1 MSGKY
6 IEEDKTITCSV
17 SNDCGGCCYTKVPY
31 DKTLS
36 LKQKHVTELF
46 RGVAECEKITGMYRP
61 VCYRNKVHAAV
72 GTNRD
77 GRIITGTYKEGTHK
91 IIPVDGCMIEDA
103 QSENILKELRRLFQS
118 FKYQPYN
125 EDTKRGFIRHVLIRR
140 GFSTDET
147 MVVLVTGQVQ
157 FPSKNAFI
165 KELLKACPSV
175 TTIVQNINNM
185 STSMVLGKRNIVI
198 YGKGYIEDVL
208 CSNRFRISP
217 DSFYQINVKQT
228 EKLYKA
234 AIKAAG
240 INKNDTVVDAYC
252 GIGTI
257 GITAAKYAGKVIG
270 IELNPKAVEDAQ
282 VNAQINNIK
291 NIRFF
296 EGDAGDFLVEYARNK
311 KADVVIMDPPR
322 SGSDEAFLKSL
333 IKIKPRSI
341 VYISCNPDTQIRD
354 VKKLTGY
361 FDDIIASADEEL
373 KNDYVSITL
382 RDEEI
387 IPDVKKKLGAYFD
400 YILEVVV
407 DNSETRKIMLEDVG
421 ELKEMSPYDAF
432 DTFFEQL
439 TDRKMNDAESELFRE
454 ILSEVGEE

>member
-165 KELLKACPSV
+165 KEKLAYSLKKLKSFKLFKNSKTSSKLSSKKEPS
-175 TTIVQNINNM
+175 
-185 STSMVLGKRNIVI
+185 S
-198 YGKGYIEDVL
+198 
-208 CSNRFRISP
+208 
-217 DSFYQINVKQT
+217 
-228 EKLYKA
+228 
-234 AIKAAG
+234 
-240 INKNDTVVDAYC
+240 
-252 GIGTI
+252 
-257 GITAAKYAGKVIG
+257 KVI
-270 IELNPKAVEDAQ
+270 
-282 VNAQINNIK
+282 
-291 NIRFF
+291 
-296 EGDAGDFLVEYARNK
+296 LV
-311 KADVVIMDPPR
+311 
-322 SGSDEAFLKSL
+322 SF
-333 IKIKPRSI
+333 
-341 VYISCNPDTQIRD
+341 
-354 VKKLTGY
+354 KL
-361 FDDIIASADEEL
+361 F
-373 KNDYVSITL
+373 
-382 RDEEI
+382 
-387 IPDVKKKLGAYFD
+387 P
-400 YILEVVV
+400 
-407 DNSETRKIMLEDVG
+407 
-421 ELKEMSPYDAF
+421 
-432 DTFFEQL
+432 
-439 TDRKMNDAESELFRE
+439 
-454 ILSEVGEE
+454 

>member
-17 SNDCGGCCYTKVPY
+17 SNDGGGCCYTKVPY

-165 KELLKACPSV
+165 KELLKA
-175 TTIVQNINNM
+175 N
-185 STSMVLGKRNIVI
+185 G
-198 YGKGYIEDVL
+198 G
-208 CSNRFRISP
+208 
-217 DSFYQINVKQT
+217 
-228 EKLYKA
+228 EK
-234 AIKAAG
+234 
-240 INKNDTVVDAYC
+240 
-252 GIGTI
+252 
-257 GITAAKYAGKVIG
+257 
-270 IELNPKAVEDAQ
+270 
-282 VNAQINNIK
+282 
-291 NIRFF
+291 
-296 EGDAGDFLVEYARNK
+296 
-311 KADVVIMDPPR
+311 
-322 SGSDEAFLKSL
+322 
-333 IKIKPRSI
+333 IKIISKIECQEGIDNFDEILEESDGIMVARGDMGVEVPMEMVPIYQKQIIKKCNKIGKP
-341 VYISCNPDTQIRD
+341 VFTDTQ
-354 VKKLTGY
+354 
-361 FDDIIASADEEL
+361 
-373 KNDYVSITL
+373 
-382 RDEEI
+382 
-387 IPDVKKKLGAYFD
+387 
-400 YILEVVV
+400 
-407 DNSETRKIMLEDVG
+407 M
-421 ELKEMSPYDAF
+421 
-432 DTFFEQL
+432 
-439 TDRKMNDAESELFRE
+439 
-454 ILSEVGEE
+454 

>member
-217 DSFYQINVKQT
+217 DSFYQIN
-228 EKLYKA
+228 
-234 AIKAAG
+234 
-240 INKNDTVVDAYC
+240 D
-252 GIGTI
+252 
-257 GITAAKYAGKVIG
+257 
-270 IELNPKAVEDAQ
+270 
-282 VNAQINNIK
+282 
-291 NIRFF
+291 
-296 EGDAGDFLVEYARNK
+296 
-311 KADVVIMDPPR
+311 
-322 SGSDEAFLKSL
+322 
-333 IKIKPRSI
+333 
-341 VYISCNPDTQIRD
+341 
-354 VKKLTGY
+354 
-361 FDDIIASADEEL
+361 
-373 KNDYVSITL
+373 
-382 RDEEI
+382 
-387 IPDVKKKLGAYFD
+387 
-400 YILEVVV
+400 
-407 DNSETRKIMLEDVG
+407 
-421 ELKEMSPYDAF
+421 
-432 DTFFEQL
+432 
-439 TDRKMNDAESELFRE
+439 
-454 ILSEVGEE
+454 

>member
-165 KELLKACPSV
+165 KELGEKELISHNKDFK
-175 TTIVQNINNM
+175 NIAIH
-185 STSMVLGKRNIVI
+185 SDDNIV
-198 YGKGYIEDVL
+198 
-208 CSNRFRISP
+208 CM
-217 DSFYQINVKQT
+217 
-228 EKLYKA
+228 
-234 AIKAAG
+234 
-240 INKNDTVVDAYC
+240 
-252 GIGTI
+252 
-257 GITAAKYAGKVIG
+257 GKVIG
-270 IELNPKAVEDAQ
+270 IET
-282 VNAQINNIK
+282 IIS
-291 NIRFF
+291 R
-296 EGDAGDFLVEYARNK
+296 
-311 KADVVIMDPPR
+311 
-322 SGSDEAFLKSL
+322 LKDL
-333 IKIKPRSI
+333 LTEVAI
-341 VYISCNPDTQIRD
+341 V
-354 VKKLTGY
+354 
-361 FDDIIASADEEL
+361 
-373 KNDYVSITL
+373 DYNH
-382 RDEEI
+382 
-387 IPDVKKKLGAYFD
+387 A
-400 YILEVVV
+400 
-407 DNSETRKIMLEDVG
+407 
-421 ELKEMSPYDAF
+421 A
-432 DTFFEQL
+432 
-439 TDRKMNDAESELFRE
+439 
-454 ILSEVGEE
+454 